1 MVSNQ
6 KIGNVT
12 TINPDQP
19 INGSSQDG
27 PRAEYIK
34 NSEQSVSWIINLN
47 SS

>member
-6 KIGNVT
+6 KIGNVI

-34 NSEQSVSWIINLN
+34 KASNQSPGSLI
-47 SS
+47 